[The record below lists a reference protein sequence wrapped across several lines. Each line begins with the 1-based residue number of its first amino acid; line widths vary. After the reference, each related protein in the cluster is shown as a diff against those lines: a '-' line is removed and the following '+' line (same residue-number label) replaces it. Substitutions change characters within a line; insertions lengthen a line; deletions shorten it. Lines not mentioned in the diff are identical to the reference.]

1 MTEYNLTVH
10 RLNQKLFRWEPIT
23 NHERYLIYRVLSEDA
38 QYEMGALADAIEQ
51 EAFLMKKLDV
61 AEIDTDEFKA
71 FTGVSDEAMYF
82 WDFQPIYGEAEE
94 LLTYIICGCHYEKYL
109 SINSHLFPAGDD
121 RLDDL
126 EVFLHPYDYIE

>member
-38 QYEMGALADAIEQ
+38 QYEMGALADAVDR
-51 EAFLMKKLDV
+51 EAFLKNKLEV
-61 AEIDTDEFKA
+61 AEIAMKEFKG
-71 FTGVSDEAMYF
+71 FTGASDEAMYF
-82 WDFQPIYGEAEE
+82 WDSQPIYGEAEE
-94 LLTYIICGCHYEKYL
+94 LLTYIICCCHYEKYL
-109 SINSHLFPAGDD
+109 STNSHLFPGGYD
-121 RLDDL
+121 RPDDL